1 MLDLLSSINLHI
13 LFIQGFDSQIK
24 TLLATALK
32 RHNADL
38 GEFVELFY
46 GKFVCSCEPYLRGG
60 EKSLWKTYLS
70 IAQYVYCGIKS
81 SLMLVSSILSQL
93 YSLENLCLIFF
104 SFLFLPRPPPF
115 PAYCWQVVICP
126 MVFIKYGNVWV
137 TSFPNGFRR
146 ELPPPQKWQSNG
158 FISLW
163 VTWTCNP

>member
-1 MLDLLSSINLHI
+1 MLDLLSSINLDI

-46 GKFVCSCEPYLRGG
+46 GKLVCSCEPYLRGG

-104 SFLFLPRPPPF
+104 SFSISPPSP
-115 PAYCWQVVICP
+115 
-126 MVFIKYGNVWV
+126 
-137 TSFPNGFRR
+137 SFPCLLLAGGH
-146 ELPPPQKWQSNG
+146 LPYGLYQVWKCVG
-158 FISLW
+158 DFISKW
-163 VTWTCNP
+163 IQKRASTPSEMTFKWFY